1 MKLALEVA
9 LTGDPIDAETAVAW
23 GLANRLSAPG
33 KVVDEAMVLAER
45 IAANAPV
52 SVRETKKTMHRVAV
66 LGSDWD
72 EEAWAISNRSMGR
85 VVRSED
91 FKEGTRAFVEKRKIG
106 RGACRERE

>member
-85 VVRSED
+85 VVRSRSEEHPSALQSLMRTSYHV
-91 FKEGTRAFVEKRKIG
+91 F
-106 RGACRERE
+106 CLN